1 MKKVLGFV
9 LVALVLVAGLGFGQT
24 VVAKEWDIPF
34 LNSLTG
40 AIASIGEYLEW
51 SADRAAFEINA
62 AGGIKGKPVKI
73 VGIDTGLDPQKG
85 AASMALIV
93 GSSLVA
99 LGPVP
104 ESVIQAAMPIAVENK
119 MVSMTASTSY
129 EYASQYFPW
138 TVSFLP
144 PTEERLKPLVA
155 AWAKKY
161 PSMKKVVQIM
171 TNYGPWPGMVDAH
184 SKGLTSM
191 GITMGTNVE
200 VPQDAVTFGT
210 FAVKALDQKPD
221 GIIISTFPAA
231 TAKIV
236 QELKSRGWTNM
247 GQILIFSSGDAPD
260 LYTTGGKDLNGVSI
274 YNYINPD
281 VSTPRWDA
289 VKAAYMKDH
298 NNTEP
303 PSLVTKY
310 YDAVY
315 LIKQA
320 IEKTAIVGDPSK
332 LAAERKMLSDY
343 IANVKGFQGV
353 LWTWD
358 IKGGVPLN
366 LPSYIFTIQD
376 GKKVNVTEV
385 R

>member
-1 MKKVLGFV
+1 MKK
-9 LVALVLVAGLGFGQT
+9 ALVLVVVALLLVSGLGFGQT

-119 MVSMTASTSY
+119 MVSFTASTSY

-138 TVSFLP
+138 TVSWFP
-144 PTEERLKPLVA
+144 PTEKRIGVLA
-155 AWAKKY
+155 AGWAKKY

-184 SKGLTSM
+184 AKALTGM

-221 GIIISTFPAA
+221 GIIISTYPDK
-231 TAKIV
+231 TAKII

-260 LYTTGGKDLNGVSI
+260 LYSTGGKDLNGVSL

-281 VSTPRWDA
+281 ISNPRWDA
-289 VKAAYMKDH
+289 VKAAYAKDH
-298 NNTEP
+298 NGQDA
-303 PSLVTKY
+303 PSLLTNY

-315 LIKQA
+315 MIKQA
-320 IEKTAIVGDPSK
+320 IEKTAVVGDPSN
-332 LAAERKMLSDY
+332 LAAERKMISDY

-353 LWTWD
+353 MFTWD
-358 IKGGVPLN
+358 MSNGVPTN
-366 LPSYIFTIQD
+366 KPQYIFTIQD
-376 GKKVNVTEV
+376 GKKTNVTEV